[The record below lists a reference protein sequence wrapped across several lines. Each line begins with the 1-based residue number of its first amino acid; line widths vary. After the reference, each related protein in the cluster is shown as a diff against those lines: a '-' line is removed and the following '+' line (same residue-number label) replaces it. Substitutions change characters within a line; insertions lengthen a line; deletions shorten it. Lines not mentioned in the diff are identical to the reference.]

1 MTATIVQ
8 QHDRYAAELRG
19 RVPTHGRSVGAC
31 VVLYGTCVVLL
42 NQCRRI
48 SS

>member
-1 MTATIVQ
+1 MTATTVQ

-19 RVPTHGRSVGAC
+19 RIRMHGRSIGAC

-48 SS
+48 SA